1 MAVATKRL
9 FAATVL
15 ALALITAACAA
26 PESTPVP
33 AALPAAVVAELQTGC
48 EGVDLCPSATV
59 AAAFKSGAPPDV
71 AAKVDAII
79 AQRYASYPDP
89 QPAYPSQRV
98 LLLMRSVAMT
108 TTPVNTFNDI
118 LSAMERY
125 PHLREEMRRHILGEE
140 LLRLPAVVA
149 ELSRMVQTLADTVE
163 RHIVATNDRLDRLE
177 AGLAELKAG
186 QERLEARQDSTDA
199 RLDRMDQR
207 FEQIDGRFEKIDQRF
222 EKIDQRFEQ
231 IDERFEKIDQRFEQI
246 DQRFEKID
254 QRFEQIDQRFERIEV
269 RLNRVEGRL
278 NSIFGS
284 EYERKIARNSS
295 RYLRQ
300 HANIRNAR
308 LLQAVTVP
316 DNPHIPDLM
325 ADAVA
330 SGAISDDQADEL
342 DRADL
347 VLLGETTEGQP
358 TYAVAEVS
366 ATIDDHDV
374 DRAGRRAAILR
385 TASDVSATAIVIG
398 AAISDAN
405 RQRAGNIGV
414 TIVIV
419 PE

>member
-1 MAVATKRL
+1 
-9 FAATVL
+9 
-15 ALALITAACAA
+15 
-26 PESTPVP
+26 
-33 AALPAAVVAELQTGC
+33 
-48 EGVDLCPSATV
+48 
-59 AAAFKSGAPPDV
+59 
-71 AAKVDAII
+71 
-79 AQRYASYPDP
+79 
-89 QPAYPSQRV
+89 
-98 LLLMRSVAMT
+98 MT

-186 QERLEARQDSTDA
+186 QERLEARQDNTDA
-199 RLDRMDQR
+199 RLDRMDQC

-222 EKIDQRFEQ
+222 EQIDQ
-231 IDERFEKIDQRFEQI
+231 RFEKIDQRFEQI

-347 VLLGETTEGQP
+347 ILLGETTEGHP